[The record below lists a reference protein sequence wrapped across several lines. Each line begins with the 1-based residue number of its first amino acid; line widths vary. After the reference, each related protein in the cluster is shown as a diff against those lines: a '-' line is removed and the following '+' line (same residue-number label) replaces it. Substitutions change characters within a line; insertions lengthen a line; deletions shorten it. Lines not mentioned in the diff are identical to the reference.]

1 MTLPHQTQRIR
12 LDPTITLGASIQIAV
27 LLFTALI
34 WLLRGDATST
44 QTAKDVVLLQAAV
57 VRQAA
62 DTRTE
67 IKEAMGRVEA
77 GLVAVQQQIATLP
90 DMTARVRQL
99 EIDAR
104 RLEARHAEA
113 DQRSETR
120 RMVVDGKLDELR
132 RMTIEA
138 TAAVD
143 SLRRASAVNLPG
155 ARGVR

>member
-104 RLEARHAEA
+104 RLEARNAEA

-143 SLRRASAVNLPG
+143 NLRRASAVNLPG